1 LVKEEELQ
9 LLWEIVGEYGVSES
23 HSLSLSLFLLAYKDI
38 NTLSLFT
45 HPPPPQTLYTHTN
58 RFVDMNAPRGTEEGL
73 FMTDCV
79 ECRPG
84 MFSPVFADLIGT
96 MKTNIKFFGVLQ
108 TITHTK
114 TKITSTKTNFF
125 IFKKK
130 M

>member
-1 LVKEEELQ
+1 LVKEEELKF
-9 LLWEIVGEYGVSES
+9 LWEIIGEYGVSES
-23 HSLSLSLFLLAYKDI
+23 HSLSLFLLAYKDI
-38 NTLSLFT
+38 NTMSLFT
-45 HPPPPQTLYTHTN
+45 PTPPHTN

-108 TITHTK
+108 TITHT
-114 TKITSTKTNFF
+114 TTTITSA
-125 IFKKK
+125 KKQTFY
-130 M
+130 